1 MEPEIM
7 NNSAHL
13 GAAPPALA
21 AAWQKTIRRWSWL
34 ALPLAIVLLVP
45 LLIPGYF
52 AVPVEFGH
60 CSVRQP
66 LQASSDVNISLDS
79 LQTQQG
85 VDVAEGGRFC
95 DGPDLPLRMH
105 GSTTLD
111 SDTHLWV
118 VLVGERGQL
127 YMQYPPVKIQNG
139 QWSAENMWPHRDIRA
154 IHFLRLSE
162 PAHKAFSEHVT
173 HNDWDPFAHLPADAE
188 EVASL
193 ALEPFSQCTRFDA
206 RSCLR

>member
-7 NNSAHL
+7 NHSAHS
-13 GAAPPALA
+13 GAAHPPLA
-21 AAWQKTIRRWSWL
+21 AAWQRTARRWSWL
-34 ALPLAIVLLVP
+34 GLPLAIVLLVP

-66 LQASSDVNISLDS
+66 LQVRSDVNISLDS

-85 VDVAEGGRFC
+85 LEVAAGKRFC
-95 DGPDLPLRMH
+95 DGADLPLHLR

-111 SDTHLWV
+111 SDAHLWV
-118 VLVGERGQL
+118 VLAGDRGQFYL
-127 YMQYPPVKIQNG
+127 QFPQVKIQNG
-139 QWSAENMWPHRDIRA
+139 QWSVDNVQPRGGIRA
-154 IHFLRLSE
+154 MLVLSVGE
-162 PAHKAFSEHVT
+162 QGNKVFAERAARNE
-173 HNDWDPFAHLPADAE
+173 WQEFAHLPADAE

-193 ALEPFSQCTRFDA
+193 ALEPVPQCTRFDA
-206 RSCLR
+206 RSCLH